1 MSVLQ
6 DACPPTSLEDLSTLY
21 LHDTNHT
28 LSEDFSYFNPT
39 PLGVA
44 SLAQVHRATLRDSD
58 REVAVKIQHPEVARY
73 SAIDIVTTRFI
84 FDTIQ
89 RWFPEISIGWL
100 GEEMEI
106 SLPQELDFQREFD
119 NANTTRAHFAAI
131 QNSLL
136 KIPDMIWA
144 KKRVLV
150 MECTSLSSL
159 VKLTVDIEGSRVDN
173 LEYLSKHH
181 ISPMAVSTALSA
193 IFNEM
198 TFISGHLHCDP
209 HLGNVFIRPANPK
222 THHGHNFEIVL
233 LDHGL
238 YRQLPRK
245 LRTDYAHL
253 WLSIINNDIPSMC
266 YYSELVANVPPE
278 KFPLFASAITG
289 RDYGRIIKGDETKGI
304 QVPHSIEEV
313 QKIQRG
319 SVGGEIMLELV
330 DLLSNMPRI
339 MLLLLKTNDLTRY
352 PSPLIPIVC
361 VSYRVDCRALDE
373 SLHIQSTERNFLLMT
388 RYCAKAVLL
397 DRLSTDGGWGKVS
410 AWFSYIRTLTSLTLY
425 EFWLDFKNR
434 RFRYFF
440 PRMFSYAY
448 EQRTLW
454 HTID

>member
-1 MSVLQ
+1 M
-6 DACPPTSLEDLSTLY
+6 EDLSTLY
-21 LHDTNHT
+21 LHDTGRS
-28 LSEDFSYFNPT
+28 LSDDFSSFNAT

-44 SLAQVHRATLRDSD
+44 SLAQVHRATLRDSG

-106 SLPQELDFQREFD
+106 SLPQELDFQREYD

-131 QNSLL
+131 PDSLL

-150 MECTSLSSL
+150 MECTFPSRPK
-159 VKLTVDIEGSRVDN
+159 VIVDIEGSRVDN

-181 ISPMAVSTALSA
+181 ISPVAVSTALSA

-222 THHGHNFEIVL
+222 TNHGHNFQIVL

-238 YRQLPRK
+238 YRQLPHK

-253 WLSIINNDIPSMC
+253 WLSIINNDIPSMR

-289 RDYGRIIKGDETKGI
+289 RDYGRVIRGGETKGV
-304 QVPHSIEEV
+304 QVPRSIEEV
-313 QKIQRG
+313 RKIQRG
-319 SVGGEIMLELV
+319 NVGGEIMLELV

-339 MLLLLKTNDLTRY
+339 MLLLFKTNDLTRY
-352 PSPLIPIVC
+352 TPGPL
-361 VSYRVDCRALDE
+361 SYQCLRWKLTVRALDE
-373 SLHIQSTERNFLLMT
+373 SLHIRSTERNFLLMT

-397 DRLSTDGGWGKVS
+397 DRLSTQGGWGKVS
-410 AWFSYIRTLTSLTLY
+410 AWFSYIRTLSGLTLY
-425 EFWLDFKNR
+425 EFWLDFKSR
-434 RFRYFF
+434 RFWISF
-440 PRMFSYAY
+440 PRILHHS
-448 EQRTLW
+448 EQ
-454 HTID
+454 